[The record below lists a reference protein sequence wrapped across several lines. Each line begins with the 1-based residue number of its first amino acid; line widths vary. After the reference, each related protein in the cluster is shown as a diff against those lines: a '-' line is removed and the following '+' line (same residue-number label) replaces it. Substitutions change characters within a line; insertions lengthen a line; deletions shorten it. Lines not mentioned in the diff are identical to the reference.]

1 MKDGEKIVIEDNDV
15 FYTWR
20 DGVYIQFLKKNGK
33 FETSPHRID
42 IEKIEKLETVN
53 GVTYVRLQRNEK
65 APFGFY
71 KTLING
77 KDKKL
82 ICCFRPY
89 GSQRDR
95 LQISYTILDANG
107 KEIESAYYR
116 EDEPEKQEAMFQAIE
131 KHFPTCTEV
140 LENMATYK
148 GKRPWSNFYTGKPP
162 EGFTYQN
169 KVFDCN

>member
-1 MKDGEKIVIEDNDV
+1 MNDGEKILIEDNAV

-20 DGVYIQFLKKNGK
+20 DGVYVQFLKKNGK

-42 IEKIEKLETVN
+42 IDKIEKLETVN
-53 GVTYVRLQRNEK
+53 GVTYTRFQRNEK

-71 KTLING
+71 KTLISG
-77 KDKKL
+77 KDKKF

-95 LQISYTILDANG
+95 LQISYSILDADN

-131 KHFPTCTEV
+131 KHFPSCTEL
-140 LENMATYK
+140 LENITPYK
-148 GKRPWSNFYTGKPP
+148 GKRPWSNFFTGKPP

-169 KVFDCN
+169 KVFGCN